1 MSGEP
6 RPVRLVLDT
15 SAIVAF
21 TGGSVPV
28 GELIAEVD
36 DEKGLTGLPA
46 LCLAEASRLAV
57 DEARLTLLVNHSAT
71 VLLDLPA
78 EDWRS
83 LGTSTYEV
91 IGRADAA
98 SAVLAAVWHDCD
110 VLTAVPAL
118 YAGLDE
124 GGPILPIEE

>member
-1 MSGEP
+1 MSSDS

-21 TGGSVPV
+21 TSASIPV

-36 DEKGLTGLPA
+36 DEEGLTGLPV
-46 LCLAEASRLAV
+46 LCLAEATRLAK
-57 DEARLTLLVNHSAT
+57 DDARLALLVHHSAT

-78 EDWRS
+78 EEWRS
-83 LGTSTYEV
+83 LATSMFEV

-98 SAVLAAVWHDCD
+98 SAVLAAIWHDCH